1 MLGLSELDTILD
13 SASSDEKILAALKVL
28 QLENLSAELL
38 STAIEKFSASAD
50 VHPDMFIEL
59 HEVGRYAVDCS
70 GTGGS
75 GKSHFNTSTSVAFV
89 LAAAGFKVA
98 KFGGRAASGKS
109 GSFDFLEQLGFTNN
123 LPVQHIADALSVCG
137 LAFVYAPQ
145 VYPALARLAPL
156 RKKFGK
162 PTLLNYIGP
171 LLNPVRPAGR
181 LMGISSDHA
190 RKIVAEYL
198 CKDHRTND
206 ALLVTSSGI
215 LDEIAIDTV
224 SDLSH
229 VKDKQVHEFQIE
241 PQSLPLI
248 QEMSVQVS
256 NGLEFEFDPIN
267 NVAIFNA
274 IVSGNDC
281 KSPSYKMVLL
291 NSAAALYMLK
301 ACHSIT
307 EGIVLASELISG
319 GAVQQKV
326 ATCRR
331 YYEQLSR

>member
-1 MLGLSELDTILD
+1 MLGLVELDTILD
-13 SASSDEKILAALKVL
+13 SASSDEKILAALSAL
-28 QLENLSAELL
+28 QLENLSSELL
-38 STAIEKFSASAD
+38 STAIEKISAGAD
-50 VHPDMFIEL
+50 MHPDMFVEL

-75 GKSHFNTSTSVAFV
+75 GISHFNTSTSVAFV

-109 GSFDFLEQLGFTNN
+109 GSFDFLEQLGFENN
-123 LPVQHIADALSVCG
+123 LPVQHIADALSLCG

-145 VYPALARLAPL
+145 VYPTLARLAPL
-156 RKKFGK
+156 RKKFAK

-181 LMGISSDHA
+181 LMGISSDRA

-198 CKDHRTND
+198 CQDHRTND

-229 VKDKQVHEFQIE
+229 VKNKQVHEFQIE
-241 PQSLPLI
+241 PQSLPL
-248 QEMSVQVS
+248 
-256 NGLEFEFDPIN
+256 LEQLSDQLSHDLQFEFDPVN
-267 NVAIFNA
+267 NARIFNA
-274 IVSGNDC
+274 ILSGADC
-281 KSPSYKMVLL
+281 KSPSYKMVVL

-301 ACHSIT
+301 ACSSIVD
-307 EGIVLASELISG
+307 GILLSSELIAG
-319 GAVQQKV
+319 GAVQEKV